1 MYEHRQASRPA
12 PAAKGIWFMLLAAAC
27 APVFAQSGATVNLSG
42 IVTDSLNAPIA
53 AAAIKLEN
61 NGLTAVTGAD
71 GRFTLASGTSVLNE
85 RPRSSIAAIH
95 DGSLFLSLP
104 EVSRVKITAYGI
116 DGMQVA
122 SMERLVDVGSHALKV
137 PHIGF
142 GIRFIKVEAGP
153 YVNVLKAIAVE
164 GALKGSAIGPHD
176 RVPAALAR
184 QAASSPFYDVITA
197 TKAGYLKGYLSVS
210 ASSAG
215 DLKIKMLKEGAPK
228 FSFFVT
234 SMRGLQALAN
244 DTDGFGGDLR
254 FGEVGQGAGLRGADK
269 ICAALAEK
277 SMPGSTVKGWRAFL
291 SVTADTYGKQVN
303 AIDRI
308 GEGPWYDRTGRVLAP
323 KKSDLL
329 AVRPQNGDATIQ
341 NDLPN
346 EYGIPNHRPDPTK
359 PQEDNHHMI
368 TGSSATGTLKSAT
381 STCKD
386 WTTADGSSANGK
398 PSAGFAWPRGGGGG
412 GGNSGSNWM
421 TTWDA
426 PGCAAGIEIVEAGGA
441 PQGSI
446 IIGGGGG
453 YGGFYCFA
461 LNP

>member
-1 MYEHRQASRPA
+1 MYEFRQARSLIPA
-12 PAAKGIWFMLLAAAC
+12 VQAFRLMLLAAAC
-27 APVFAQSGATVNLSG
+27 APIFGQSGVSVNLSG
-42 IVTDSLNAPIA
+42 IVTDSANTPIA
-53 AAAIKLEN
+53 SAAIKLEN

-71 GRFTLASGTSVLNE
+71 GRFALTSGTAVRMAN
-85 RPRSSIAAIH
+85 PGPSIAAIQ

-104 EVSRVKITAYGI
+104 EVSMVTITAFGV
-116 DGMQVA
+116 DGGQIA
-122 SMERLVDVGSHALKV
+122 SMQRRIDAGSHALKV
-137 PHIGF
+137 PHMGY
-142 GIRFIKVEAGP
+142 GVRFIKVEAGP

-164 GALKGSAIGPHD
+164 GALKGSAIGPQD

-197 TKAGYLKGYLSVS
+197 TKSGYLKGYLSVS
-210 ASSAG
+210 QSSAG
-215 DLKIKMLKEGAPK
+215 DLKIKLLKEGSAR

-254 FGEVGQGAGLRGADK
+254 FGETGQGAGLRGADK

-277 SMPGSTVKGWRAFL
+277 SMPGSSVKGWRAFL
-291 SVTADTYGKQVN
+291 SVAADTYGKQVN

-308 GEGPWYDRTGRVLAP
+308 GDGPWYDRTGRLLAP
-323 KKSDLL
+323 KKADLL
-329 AVRPQNGDATIQ
+329 ATRPQNGDPTIQ

-346 EYGIPNHRPDPTK
+346 EYGIPNHTPDPTK
-359 PQEDNHHMI
+359 PKEDNHHMI
-368 TGSSATGTLKSAT
+368 TGSTTAGTLKSAT
-381 STCKD
+381 ATCKD
-386 WTTADGSSANGK
+386 WTTSVGSSANGK

-421 TTWDA
+421 STWDA
-426 PGCAAGIEIVEAGGA
+426 PGCAAGIEIAEAGGA
-441 PQGSI
+441 PPGSI